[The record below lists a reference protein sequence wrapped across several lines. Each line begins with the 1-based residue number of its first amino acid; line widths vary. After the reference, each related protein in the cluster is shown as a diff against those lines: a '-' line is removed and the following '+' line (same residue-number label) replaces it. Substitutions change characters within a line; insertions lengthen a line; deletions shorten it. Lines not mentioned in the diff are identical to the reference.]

1 MPNAPSGLRA
11 YHARN
16 PRASQLALSA
26 KLAERRRGKAFAMLS
41 VDAVLAN
48 LTDEQRA
55 ELATRIHP
63 KSVNASA
70 AAIKAQGFKE
80 ANARFA
86 KVTGCEHY
94 AGRESFAATLLAND
108 KLSADEI
115 IECLRVTPSGKAVDP
130 HLAEDDRLA
139 AARADLRARLEAG
152 SDTEKRDADTSLAD
166 NMRARWE
173 GIHAEVAEER
183 GHGNR

>member
-1 MPNAPSGLRA
+1 MTQHSYTGLRA

-26 KLAERRRGKAFAMLS
+26 KLAERRDGKAFAMLS

-86 KVTGCEHY
+86 RVTGSEHY
-94 AGRESFAATLLAND
+94 AGRESFAAHLLAND
-108 KLSADEI
+108 KLSAEQI
-115 IECLRVTPSGKAVDP
+115 IECLSVSPSPKPIDP
-130 HLAEDDRLA
+130 QAAADDRLD
-139 AARADLRARLEAG
+139 AARADMRAQLQDNAAG
-152 SDTEKRDADTSLAD
+152 ANASGDDDSLVA

-173 GIHAEVAEER
+173 HIHAEVARDR
-183 GHGNR
+183 GL